1 MASVV
6 NLLLLV
12 LAISVG
18 THTTITHLNAKNYDE
33 KLQEGPFTLVYFYSS
48 SCKFCKE
55 FTPVFE
61 KLQKHEKIVNLG
73 VALAKIDGPTY
84 QNLTN

>member
-18 THTTITHLNAKNYDE
+18 THTAITHLNAKNYDE
-33 KLQEGPFTLVYFYSS
+33 KLQEAPFTLVYFYSS

-61 KLQKHEKIVNLG
+61 KIAETREDRQFG
-73 VALAKIDGPTY
+73 GGPGQDRRTH
-84 QNLTN
+84 LSESD